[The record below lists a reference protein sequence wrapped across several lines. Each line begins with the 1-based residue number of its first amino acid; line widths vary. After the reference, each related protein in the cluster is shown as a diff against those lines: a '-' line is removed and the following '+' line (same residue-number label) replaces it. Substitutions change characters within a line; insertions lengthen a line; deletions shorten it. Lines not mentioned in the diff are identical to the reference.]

1 VGTLEEPAQANDH
14 YMVRDVD
21 TLPGVFPA
29 EEFFAGIEDARS

>member
-1 VGTLEEPAQANDH
+1 MQSLEEPDQAGDY

-29 EEFFAGIEDARS
+29 EEFFAGIEDARK